1 MKPQPN
7 TECENVRSMID
18 LAATGDLPAEDRAI
32 LDAHLTKCPACER
45 RLATR
50 RALWDTYP
58 VGVHPSPQLIQRT
71 LSSVRQSAP
80 PRRVRSIRTLRPM
93 VVGTLAASAL
103 LLVGLIYVF
112 NSAWNAPAET
122 DVVQTSGP
130 VAQGGAARQNDAL
143 LSKVKAM
150 LEEYPNHTLAI
161 DDQGTITLAPKQRA
175 VPVRSGPSLADNVQ
189 EEPTQDGIHLAHFVY

>member
-18 LAATGDLPAEDRAI
+18 LAATGDLPAEDRSI
-32 LDAHLTKCPACER
+32 LDAHLAECPACER

-50 RALWDTYP
+50 RALWDNYP
-58 VGVHPSPQLIQRT
+58 VGVYPSPQLIQRT

-80 PRRVRSIRTLRPM
+80 PRRARSIGTLRPRT
-93 VVGTLAASAL
+93 VGTLAAAAL

-112 NSAWNAPAET
+112 NSAWNGPAET
-122 DVVQTSGP
+122 DVVQTPGP
-130 VAQGGAARQNDAL
+130 VAQNDAL

-150 LEEYPNHTLAI
+150 LDEYPERTLAI

-175 VPVRSGPSLADNVQ
+175 VPARSGTSLADNVH
-189 EEPTQDGIHLAHFVY
+189 EEPTQDGIQLAHFVY